1 MQDDVKNK
9 QVEELVE
16 YLKSIADNSI
26 KNKCYEK
33 AMASIAS
40 SAYVLYQFNQKY
52 TDYELENYVEVIAQK
67 IKVKYEERLQ
77 KYKPEDKTILF
88 YDGFGLDTRGVAL
101 MYLSALKKNNYRI
114 IYVTN
119 KSSKGKQPEISRIM
133 TDADIVWKYINMN
146 KNYNFWITQLLEIII
161 QYSPKAM
168 FYYTKP
174 HDVSGAIGF
183 CIMEKK
189 TKRYLIDLTD
199 HAFWLG
205 VKSNDFFCGSREMSA
220 SNQYFGRNIPK
231 EKMIKLGVNLIV
243 DEKRSEKELP
253 FDVLKERYIFSGGAL
268 YKTLGDKNNTYY
280 KIVDHLLSTHIDLK
294 FLYAGSGDETK
305 IREILEKYPGR
316 AFLIPEREDFYF
328 LIKNCVFY
336 LNTYP
341 MFGGM
346 MMKFSANAGKIPV
359 TLKHN
364 MDSDGLLLKQ
374 QQAKVEYDS
383 YEELIEDADKLLC
396 NEKYLR
402 ERENLLKNTVIT
414 EKRFINNLRSTIEE
428 QKTDYQHEVLKL
440 DTEKFQKE
448 FYDRFNLENVKS
460 ELVIWLNRSLFFNM
474 PEMIIIGIKKVCK
487 KLIHLFR

>member
-1 MQDDVKNK
+1 
-9 QVEELVE
+9 
-16 YLKSIADNSI
+16 
-26 KNKCYEK
+26 
-33 AMASIAS
+33 
-40 SAYVLYQFNQKY
+40 
-52 TDYELENYVEVIAQK
+52 
-67 IKVKYEERLQ
+67 
-77 KYKPEDKTILF
+77 
-88 YDGFGLDTRGVAL
+88 
-101 MYLSALKKNNYRI
+101 
-114 IYVTN
+114 
-119 KSSKGKQPEISRIM
+119 
-133 TDADIVWKYINMN
+133 
-146 KNYNFWITQLLEIII
+146 
-161 QYSPKAM
+161 
-168 FYYTKP
+168 
-174 HDVSGAIGF
+174 
-183 CIMEKK
+183 
-189 TKRYLIDLTD
+189 
-199 HAFWLG
+199 
-205 VKSNDFFCGSREMSA
+205 
-220 SNQYFGRNIPK
+220 
-231 EKMIKLGVNLIV
+231 
-243 DEKRSEKELP
+243 
-253 FDVLKERYIFSGGAL
+253 
-268 YKTLGDKNNTYY
+268 
-280 KIVDHLLSTHIDLK
+280 
-294 FLYAGSGDETK
+294 
-305 IREILEKYPGR
+305 
-316 AFLIPEREDFYF
+316 
-328 LIKNCVFY
+328 
-336 LNTYP
+336 